1 MIFTPEHYCSVQTIS
16 EYNGSDSF
24 SFGKKEQLSLFLL
37 SSGQCTFSTW
47 QGSVV
52 VSAGNF
58 ILSTQPLTLSMV
70 QKSHIV
76 CATFTGTASQEI
88 AEHLSEITLVGSQSC
103 PGAPELFY
111 RLQAG
116 DGNLSVA
123 QISALSYA
131 LLCELSQAAPVQKS
145 LPPLISAA
153 LAEIHEHYSEVY
165 GIEELARSLTVSKSH
180 LVRTFSSEIG
190 ISPGKYLTS
199 VRLDAAKR
207 LLLHR
212 QYNLETI
219 ASLCGFAGSNYF
231 CHVFKKE
238 TGETP
243 AAFRAKTSVQ
253 SVPSP
258 EMKEQESYLFL

>member
-1 MIFTPEHYCSVQTIS
+1 MIFTPEHYCTAHTIS
-16 EYNGSDSF
+16 EYSGNDSF
-24 SFGKKEQLSLFLL
+24 SFGEKGSLTIFLL
-37 SSGQCTFSTW
+37 SSGQCTFSSW
-47 QGSVV
+47 QGPLV

-58 ILSTQPLTLSMV
+58 ILSTQALVLSML
-70 QKSHIV
+70 QKSHLV
-76 CATFTGTASQEI
+76 CATLSGIAAQEV
-88 AEHLSEITLVGSQSC
+88 AENLSEVSLVGSQSC

-116 DGNLSVA
+116 DRTLNNA
-123 QISALSYA
+123 QNSALSYA
-131 LLCELSQAAPVQKS
+131 LLCELSQAAPMHKS
-145 LPPLISAA
+145 LPPLISSA

-165 GIEELARSLTVSKSH
+165 GIEELARSLSVSKSH
-180 LVRTFSSEIG
+180 LVRTFSTEVG
-190 ISPGKYLTS
+190 ISPGKYLTN

-219 ASLCGFAGSNYF
+219 ASLCGFAGANYF

-253 SVPSP
+253 SVPLP